1 MGTFFKVA
9 SGADLALLHK
19 SVRGDDELANVVDQ
33 IEWELI
39 DYFKQRPTVPIYFR
53 SGLENLSTLNE
64 VVVRLFDYD
73 SDNPENSGN
82 DLKEALRRTIA
93 DIASWVLRN
102 YYTQDRVRSITQG
115 KRSVTYM
122 GTVPSWRDWPDGWAK
137 RLKNFDNR
145 EALYSI

>member
-1 MGTFFKVA
+1 MATFFDVT
-9 SGADLALLHK
+9 SQADLNLLHK
-19 SVRGDDELANVVDQ
+19 SVRGDDELSNVVDQ

-39 DYFKQRPTVPIYFR
+39 DYFKQRPNVPIYFR
-53 SGLENLSTLNE
+53 TGLENLSTLNE
-64 VVVRLFDYD
+64 IVVKLFDYD
-73 SDNPENSGN
+73 SDSPENSGN

-102 YYTQDRVRSITQG
+102 YDSPDKVQSITQG

-122 GTVPSWRDWPDGWAK
+122 GAVPSWRGWPDGWAK